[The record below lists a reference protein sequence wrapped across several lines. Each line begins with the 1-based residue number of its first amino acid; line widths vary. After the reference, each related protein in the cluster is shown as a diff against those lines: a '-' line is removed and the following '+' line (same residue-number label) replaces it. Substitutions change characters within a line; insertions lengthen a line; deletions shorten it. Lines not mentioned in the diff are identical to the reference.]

1 MHMLNKNSMS
11 SGRKAVDV
19 CPCFSLMD
27 LEKLRLVFFTLRDP
41 VSEFHKEHLSSP
53 IRHYRRVKKSIL
65 VVTKECFLWCLDSWM
80 CFKCHSA
87 LTVSESLGRGTPCL
101 HFLAKCPALH
111 PDSFQQCS
119 QEEWKGENEKGK
131 ERECRRK
138 KRRNR
143 PGEKRWMGAVIWTR

>member
-1 MHMLNKNSMS
+1 MS

-65 VVTKECFLWCLDSWM
+65 VVTKECFLWCWDSWM
-80 CFKCHSA
+80 CFKRHSA
-87 LTVSESLGRGTPCL
+87 LTVSESLGRGTLCL
-101 HFLAKCPALH
+101 HFLAKCLLCTQILFNNVP
-111 PDSFQQCS
+111 
-119 QEEWKGENEKGK
+119 KRN
-131 ERECRRK
+131 EREKMK
-138 KRRNR
+138 K
-143 PGEKRWMGAVIWTR
+143 EKRGSAGERKEGTDQGRRGGWRL